1 MDSGPDRGTGR
12 GHFHVSQ
19 DVSEHHFNTAGHK
32 PGGGLP
38 PPPAGT
44 APDVRIL
51 GVPRDRCSFS
61 RPGAAKAPAE
71 LRKLSAIFAPVTEHA
86 ELFDTVTVQDDGDL
100 TLVDGDMGANVDAV
114 AKEIEQTLAGTLPIV
129 LGGDHTTVS
138 PTLIAQQ
145 RRLNGR
151 MSILYI
157 DAHPDLNDSS
167 RHSRWSN
174 GCALRRD
181 LELGQID
188 PRKVTLL
195 GCRDYD
201 WEEVEFI
208 RKMGITLITAATA
221 HRWTGSQLAD
231 EVGSRI
237 GSDALHISLDI
248 DSLDP
253 SVAPGTGIP
262 AAGGLTS
269 RQLLDFLRQLRGVRL
284 AGLDVDE
291 VAPPL
296 DVGQVTSLA
305 ALKFIFEYIGMVKLG
320 ANS

>member
-1 MDSGPDRGTGR
+1 M
-12 GHFHVSQ
+12 
-19 DVSEHHFNTAGHK
+19 SEQQFNTAGLQ
-32 PGGGLP
+32 PWGGLKP
-38 PPPAGT
+38 PSAGSR
-44 APDVRIL
+44 PDVRIL
-51 GVPRDRCSFS
+51 GVPMDRGSVY

-71 LRKLSAIFAPVTEHA
+71 LRKLSAIFAPVSEHA

-114 AKEIEQTLAGTLPIV
+114 AAEIGKTPEGTLPIV

-151 MSILYI
+151 LSILYI

-174 GCALRRD
+174 GCALRRG

-208 RKMGITLITAATA
+208 RKMGVTLVTAATA
-221 HRWTGSQLAD
+221 HRWTGIQLAD

-253 SVAPGTGIP
+253 AYAPGTGVP
-262 AAGGLTS
+262 SAGGLTS
-269 RQLLDFLRQLRGVRL
+269 RELLDFLRQLRGVRL

-296 DVGQVTSLA
+296 DTGHITSLA
-305 ALKFIFEYIGMVKLG
+305 ALKFIFEFLGMVKIG
-320 ANS
+320 AS

>member
-1 MDSGPDRGTGR
+1 
-12 GHFHVSQ
+12 
-19 DVSEHHFNTAGHK
+19 VSEHFFNTAGLE
-32 PGGGLP
+32 PWGGLKRP
-38 PPPAGT
+38 VPGIQ
-44 APDVRIL
+44 PDVRIL
-51 GVPRDRCSFS
+51 GVPMDRGSLY

-71 LRKLSAIFAPVTEHA
+71 LRKLSAIFAPVSEHA
-86 ELFDTVTVQDDGDL
+86 ELFDTVTIQDDGDL

-114 AKEIEQTLAGTLPIV
+114 AAEIEKTPAGTLPLV

-151 MSILYI
+151 LSILYI

-167 RHSRWSN
+167 RHTRWSN
-174 GCALRRD
+174 GCALRRG

-188 PRKVTLL
+188 PRKVMLL

-208 RKMGITLITAATA
+208 RKMGVTLVTAATA
-221 HRWTGSQLAD
+221 HRWTGTQLAD

-253 SVAPGTGIP
+253 SIAPGTGVP
-262 AAGGLTS
+262 SAGGLTS
-269 RQLLDFLRQLRGVRL
+269 RELLDFLHQLRGVRL

-296 DVGQVTSLA
+296 DVGYVTSLA
-305 ALKFIFEYIGMVKLG
+305 ALKFIFEYLGMVKLG
-320 ANS
+320 KTA

>member
-1 MDSGPDRGTGR
+1 MDPGLDRGTGR

-19 DVSEHHFNTAGHK
+19 DVSEHHFNTAGLK
-32 PGGGLP
+32 PWGGLQ
-38 PPPAGT
+38 PPPAGS

-51 GVPRDRCSFS
+51 GVPMDRGSFY

-71 LRKLSAIFAPVTEHA
+71 LRKLSAIFAPVSEQA

-114 AKEIEQTLAGTLPIV
+114 AAEIEKTPAGTLPIV
-129 LGGDHTTVS
+129 LGGDHTTAS

-174 GCALRRD
+174 GCALRRG

-201 WEEVEFI
+201 WEEVQFI
-208 RKMGITLITAATA
+208 RKMGVTLVPAATA

-231 EVGSRI
+231 EIGSRI

-253 SVAPGTGIP
+253 SMLG
-262 AAGGLTS
+262 
-269 RQLLDFLRQLRGVRL
+269 
-284 AGLDVDE
+284 GLDVDE

-296 DVGQVTSLA
+296 DLGYVTSLA
-305 ALKFIFEYIGMVKLG
+305 ALKFIFEFIGMVKLG
-320 ANS
+320 TTA

>member
-1 MDSGPDRGTGR
+1 
-12 GHFHVSQ
+12 VSQ
-19 DVSEHHFNTAGHK
+19 HEFNTAGLS
-32 PGGGLP
+32 PWAGLKP
-38 PPPAGT
+38 PPSGSS
-44 APDVRIL
+44 PDVRIL
-51 GVPRDRCSFS
+51 GVPIDRGSLY
-61 RPGAAKAPAE
+61 RPGAAKAPAQ
-71 LRKLSAIFAPVTEHA
+71 LRKLSAIFAPISEHA
-86 ELFDTVTVQDDGDL
+86 ELFDSVTIQDDGDL
-100 TLVDGDMGANVDAV
+100 PLVDGDMGANVYAV
-114 AKEIEQTLAGTLPIV
+114 AAEIATRAVGTLPIV
-129 LGGDHTTVS
+129 LGGDHTTAS
-138 PTLIAQQ
+138 PTLVAQQ

-151 MSILYI
+151 LSILYI

-174 GCALRRD
+174 GCALRRG
-181 LELGQID
+181 LELGEID

-201 WEEVEFI
+201 WEEVEYI
-208 RKMGITLITAATA
+208 QKMGVTLVPAATA

-231 EVGSRI
+231 EIGSRI

-253 SVAPGTGIP
+253 SYAPGTGVP
-262 AAGGLTS
+262 SSGGLTS
-269 RQLLDFLRQLRGVRL
+269 RELLDFLRQLRGVRL

-296 DVGQVTSLA
+296 DVGYVTSLA

-320 ANS
+320 KGA

>member
-1 MDSGPDRGTGR
+1 M
-12 GHFHVSQ
+12 
-19 DVSEHHFNTAGHK
+19 SEHEFNTAGLSAWA
-32 PGGGLP
+32 GLK
-38 PPPAGT
+38 PPAAGSR
-44 APDVRIL
+44 PDVRIV
-51 GVPRDRCSFS
+51 GVPLDRGSLY
-61 RPGAAKAPAE
+61 RPGAAKAPAQ
-71 LRKLSAIFAPVTEHA
+71 LRQLSAIFAPVSEHA
-86 ELFDTVTVQDDGDL
+86 ELFDSVTLQDAGDVA
-100 TLVDGDMGANVDAV
+100 LVDGDMGANVESV
-114 AKEIEQTLAGTLPIV
+114 AAEIGRTPEGTLPIV

-157 DAHPDLNDSS
+157 DAHPDLNDIS
-167 RHSRWSN
+167 RKMRWSN
-174 GCALRRD
+174 GCALRRG
-181 LELGQID
+181 LEMGEID

-208 RKMGITLITAATA
+208 RKMGVTLITAATA
-221 HRWTGSQLAD
+221 HRWTGTQLAD

-253 SVAPGTGIP
+253 SYAPGTGVP
-262 AAGGLTS
+262 SAGGLTS
-269 RQLLDFLRQLRGVRL
+269 RELLDFLRQLRGVRL

-291 VAPPL
+291 VAPSL
-296 DVGQVTSLA
+296 DVGHVTSLA

-320 ANS
+320 ADS